1 MILQK
6 ALTTTA
12 SISKLWAYLTEAD
25 KTKQYMF
32 GCEVLS
38 SWEVGTPVIWQ
49 GQTEDGKEI
58 IYVKGELIKIEPL
71 KVLQFTMFDPNMGL
85 EDLPHNYILLTYT
98 LSEKKG
104 QTILQVEQG
113 DYSKVDNGQ
122 SRLEESEKGW
132 DYVLPLLKELVERE
146 TT

>member
-6 ALTTTA
+6 TLTTTA
-12 SISKLWAYLTEAD
+12 SISKLWAFLTEAD

-38 SWEVGTPVIWQ
+38 SWEIGAPVIWQ

-58 IYVKGELIKIEPL
+58 IYVKGELTKIEPL

-85 EDLPHNYILLTYT
+85 ADVPQNYVLLTYT
-98 LSEKKG
+98 LSEKEG
-104 QTILQVEQG
+104 QTILHVEQG
-113 DYSKVDNGQ
+113 DYAKADNGQ

>member
-1 MILQK
+1 MISQK
-6 ALTTTA
+6 TLTTTA
-12 SISKLWAYLTEAD
+12 SISKLWAFLTEAD

-38 SWEVGTPVIWQ
+38 SWEIGAPVIWQ

-58 IYVKGELIKIEPL
+58 IYVKGELTKIEPL

-85 EDLPHNYILLTYT
+85 ADVPQNYVLLTYT
-98 LSEKKG
+98 LSEKEG
-104 QTILQVEQG
+104 QTLLHVEQG
-113 DYSKVDNGQ
+113 DYAKVDNGQ

>member
-1 MILQK
+1 
-6 ALTTTA
+6 
-12 SISKLWAYLTEAD
+12 
-25 KTKQYMF
+25 
-32 GCEVLS
+32 
-38 SWEVGTPVIWQ
+38 
-49 GQTEDGKEI
+49 
-58 IYVKGELIKIEPL
+58 
-71 KVLQFTMFDPNMGL
+71 MFDPNMGL

-98 LSEKKG
+98 LSEKEG